1 MSYIKLLTE
10 AAAKVK
16 DKPLPRE
23 DVKISRTHLEP
34 CIKEMD
40 LYELQNISHLNYK
53 VINSSMCSQ

>member
-1 MSYIKLLTE
+1 LLIT
-10 AAAKVK
+10 AAKIK
-16 DKPLPRE
+16 STLLPRE

-53 VINSSMCSQ
+53 IANSSKCSQ